1 MPLTTDRDIADLLSS
16 TRTIALVGA
25 SPKPERPSN
34 GVMRFLLMQGYNVTP
49 VNPGL
54 AGQSLMGQTVVAHLS
69 DIDEPIDMVDIFRN
83 SAAVGETVDE
93 AIAAGAKSIWMQ
105 IGVINE
111 KAAARAE
118 AAGLRVVM
126 NRCPAIDIPRLGLSP
141 IA

>member
-16 TRTIALVGA
+16 TRTIALIGA

-34 GVMRFLLMQGYNVTP
+34 GVMRFLLMQGYHVIP

-54 AGQSLMGQTVVAHLS
+54 AGQSLMGQTVAAHLS

-83 SAAVGETVDE
+83 SAAAGETVDE

-105 IGVINE
+105 LGVINE
-111 KAAARAE
+111 EAAARAE

>member
-16 TRTIALVGA
+16 IRTIALVGA
-25 SPKPERPSN
+25 SPKPGRPSN
-34 GVMRFLLMQGYNVTP
+34 GVMRFLLMQGYHVIP

-54 AGQSLMGQTVVAHLS
+54 AGQSLMGQTVAAHLS

-83 SAAVGETVDE
+83 SAAAGETVDE

-111 KAAARAE
+111 EAAARAE